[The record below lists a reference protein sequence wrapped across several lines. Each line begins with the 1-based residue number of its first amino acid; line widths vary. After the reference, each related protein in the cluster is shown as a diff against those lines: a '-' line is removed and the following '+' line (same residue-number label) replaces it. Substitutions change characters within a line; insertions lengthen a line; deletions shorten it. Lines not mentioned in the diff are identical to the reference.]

1 MVRGWFSHIPC
12 STSCPGD
19 IEHPGPRSYS
29 PPAREQ
35 HAGSEGEAGVGER
48 RGHPVGWH
56 HPEQVR
62 ALSWPLCSGDLL
74 PRAEVATGPVGTAAA
89 GRASQHWLR
98 ARDVSCSGWDCGELP
113 AVLWVALAF

>member
-1 MVRGWFSHIPC
+1 M
-12 STSCPGD
+12 
-19 IEHPGPRSYS
+19 
-29 PPAREQ
+29 
-35 HAGSEGEAGVGER
+35 
-48 RGHPVGWH
+48 GWH